1 MGQAEGLIK
10 AQNRTPCRQAMP
22 VPILQQVASYQTGG
36 PTKVK
41 NYINGDFVDSTTKKW
56 IELRNPVSKRFPAM
70 LHIDNSRYSFFE

>member
-1 MGQAEGLIK
+1 MS
-10 AQNRTPCRQAMP
+10 
-22 VPILQQVASYQTGG
+22 VPILQQVAAYQTGS

-56 IELRNPVSKRFPAM
+56 IELRNPVSGEIPAM